1 MNRLGVG
8 FTGMAV
14 CPPLVPLLLPMPAP
28 QSQQQQQNAESA
40 DVSSVSVEK
49 LLTKMKG
56 CVDTYASRLKSV
68 FSSFFSL
75 FMCLKKSVSGAR
87 LFELHQS
94 SLLLLPYEMCVDVV
108 CDKGKVASVSSF
120 GIFMGLNMAFPQG
133 VDEASLRQEACCML
147 VSTQ

>member
-1 MNRLGVG
+1 MSCVGVG

-68 FSSFFSL
+68 LSSFFSL
-75 FMCLKKSVSGAR
+75 FMYPDKKERR
-87 LFELHQS
+87 LRKVVRQLAKLS
-94 SLLLLPYEMCVDVV
+94 SILLQPMDWHILV
-108 CDKGKVASVSSF
+108 
-120 GIFMGLNMAFPQG
+120 
-133 VDEASLRQEACCML
+133 LR
-147 VSTQ
+147 